1 MEVCIWVVRE
11 GDRGSLFNL
20 VGLWW
25 VSGGDCGKSV
35 VGFFRGVG
43 YFGVGFFGNVVQV
56 VGFVWRGSNGLWC
69 GDCCLMWWKSAWS
82 CEH

>member
-1 MEVCIWVVRE
+1 MGRGFIGVEVGHGEVVRGE
-11 GDRGSLFNL
+11 LGSDMDSNET
-20 VGLWW
+20 
-25 VSGGDCGKSV
+25 SV
-35 VGFFRGVG
+35 VGFFGGVG
-43 YFGVGFFGNVVQV
+43 YFGMGFFGDVVQV